1 MQRCKLYNKPKH
13 NTFVDCSRFYY
24 SRAAAIFSICW
35 NPNHPIQQCFQQAK
49 CIKEFHMNEA
59 GNWHLFHRQTL
70 PYKQQMKKFES
81 FWLLVCQ
88 SRVAEESEIMDWCFD
103 HLPCKHTIILEKR
116 SCAKYYNAF
125 LIIIQFDECLSGPG
139 QFSMSRL
146 ICLFNLR
153 WSALKKLTA

>member
-88 SRVAEESEIMDWCFD
+88 SRVAEGSEIMDWCFD

-153 WSALKKLTA
+153 W